1 MSYFFRGA
9 YYQVSTKQKKF
20 LYVSSYFLIALEA
33 LVNAFSYEI
42 FIFPNDFAPAGV
54 GGISTILQY
63 VTGLF
68 GEEVSAGVFS
78 LIINVPLLIVS
89 FFFLD
94 KDFTFK
100 NLVHTVV
107 FSVALVFYRKLDV
120 HAIAFTA
127 APESGGRVLAAIAGG
142 VFSGL
147 LYYVS
152 VRLGG
157 ATGGADIIAALIN
170 KKKPEFDM
178 VWVIFAI
185 NVAIAITSF
194 FVYGQ
199 SGNIASSY
207 EPVIL
212 CLIYCFVSST
222 LSDYFFKGGKS
233 AIKFEIITTH
243 HDEIATE
250 IIEKLHHGCTIIS
263 GVGAYSH
270 SDKKVLIC
278 IVNRRQ
284 IPACEKIL
292 KKYDNTFA
300 FMENVNGTFGTF
312 NRRVK

>member
-1 MSYFFRGA
+1 M
-9 YYQVSTKQKKF
+9 
-20 LYVSSYFLIALEA
+20 ALEA
-33 LVNAFSYEI
+33 VVNAFSYEI
-42 FIFPNDFAPAGV
+42 FIFPNNFAPAGV

-63 VTGLF
+63 ITGLL
-68 GEEVSAGVFS
+68 GHEISAGVFS
-78 LIINVPLLIVS
+78 LIINVPLLIIS

-100 NLVHTVV
+100 NLVHTAV
-107 FSVALVFYRKLDV
+107 FSLALVFYRSESV
-120 HAIAFTA
+120 HEAVFSNIAFA
-127 APESGGRVLAAIAGG
+127 AGSESGGRVLAAIAGG

-170 KKKPEFDM
+170 KKKPEFEM

-199 SGNIASSY
+199 SGNVSSSY
-207 EPVIL
+207 QPVIL

-233 AIKFEIITTH
+233 AVKFEIITTH
-243 HDEIATE
+243 HDEISKE
-250 IIEKLHHGCTIIS
+250 IIEKLHHGCTIVA
-263 GVGAYSH
+263 GMGAYSH

-284 IPACEKIL
+284 IPACEKII

-300 FMENVNGTFGTF
+300 FMENVNGTFGVF